1 MKPQKYKIKCNAIIK
16 IYQDK
21 NTSKLIKASIKKDLN
36 EPDNILIKNNTL
48 IMNIHANDVS
58 ELRAKLAS
66 HSRAAILANKV
77 ISQP

>member
-1 MKPQKYKIKCNAIIK
+1 MKPPKYKIKCSAIIK
-16 IYQDK
+16 IYQNKDI
-21 NTSKLIKASIKKDLN
+21 SRLIKESIKKDVN
-36 EPDNILIKNNTL
+36 EPDDIIIKNNSL